1 MTLESKVLESWL
13 VLGVTE
19 TVNLWNFIKSI
30 IFELKV
36 KMYKACSDG
45 ENIKTCDQ
53 STYKL
58 HVDIAVDDF

>member
-1 MTLESKVLESWL
+1 MKLQSKVLESWI

-19 TVNLWNFIKSI
+19 TVNRWNFIKSI

-36 KMYKACSDG
+36 KMYEACSDG

-58 HVDIAVDDF
+58 HVDIVVDDL